1 MILAHSVLGG
11 DVAEHVILLLIVSSH
26 APLDAL
32 CAVPL
37 QDFRFFSILL
47 EVEHSQ
53 IRLVLICVLVCRDY
67 ACERWGKLFWNS
79 EILFQLAA

>member
-1 MILAHSVLGG
+1 
-11 DVAEHVILLLIVSSH
+11 VILLLIVSSH

-47 EVEHSQ
+47 RDTK
-53 IRLVLICVLVCRDY
+53 RLLGFRT
-67 ACERWGKLFWNS
+67 GLFRLFARITAVGSYLGIVRRRLW
-79 EILFQLAA
+79 ETILRGHVTDESTLP

>member
-47 EVEHSQ
+47 VLKYAHRKPMPMPPLGLYS
-53 IRLVLICVLVCRDY
+53 LV
-67 ACERWGKLFWNS
+67 
-79 EILFQLAA
+79 ILL

>member
-47 EVEHSQ
+47 K
-53 IRLVLICVLVCRDY
+53 IR
-67 ACERWGKLFWNS
+67 EQHQS
-79 EILFQLAA
+79 ETLLQ

>member
-47 EVEHSQ
+47 GLK
-53 IRLVLICVLVCRDY
+53 IRSENDDYLIG
-67 ACERWGKLFWNS
+67 ER
-79 EILFQLAA
+79 I

>member
-47 EVEHSQ
+47 GIFSPSRRQMRCTRSFPTCQPAV
-53 IRLVLICVLVCRDY
+53 R
-67 ACERWGKLFWNS
+67 NS
-79 EILFQLAA
+79 AVILR